1 MALRGHPTLASA
13 HGLILIAADQT
24 LGHGF
29 IKQRHHNSCA
39 NTNVRAIYHHRRIE
53 EVVLLTKAQLRKAVK
68 QVAASGRKAQG
79 ERTRKAILEAAVHI
93 ASAEGLEGLTI
104 GRLALELSMSKSG
117 LFAHFGSK
125 EDLQVA
131 TVEAARAIFIQ
142 QVIRPAFETAQ
153 GLTRL
158 WKLCDIWL
166 AYVQSGVFRG
176 GCFFAAAAAEFDG
189 RPGPVRDR
197 IAEIMKE
204 WLTTLRNAIVE
215 AQNAGQ
221 LVRDI
226 DATQLAF
233 EFNSLGLGAN
243 WAFQLYGDGR
253 AFTRSREAMRER
265 LGRYATAA
273 GVPILSLPRPRSG
286 RTRA

>member
-1 MALRGHPTLASA
+1 MN
-13 HGLILIAADQT
+13 ADQISNSAILECADLSALWSLAT
-24 LGHGF
+24 RRQ
-29 IKQRHHNSCA
+29 QRRDRSRRTKAVTSHRTPKPKTCHI
-39 NTNVRAIYHHRRIE
+39 TNVRAIY
-53 EVVLLTKAQLRKAVK
+53 LGAQLRTSLVTNK
-68 QVAASGRKAQG
+68 QATKVVTTNARKAQG
-79 ERTRKAILEAAVHI
+79 EGTRKAILEAAVHI

-104 GRLALELSMSKSG
+104 GRLAAELAMSKSG

-131 TVEAARAIFIQ
+131 TVETARAIFIRE
-142 QVIRPAFETAQ
+142 VIRPAFETAQ

-158 WKLCDIWL
+158 WNLCDTWL
-166 AYVQSGVFRG
+166 SYVQKGVFRG

-204 WLTTLRNAIVE
+204 WLTTLRSTIIE

-221 LVRDI
+221 LAKDI

-233 EFNSLGLGAN
+233 EFN
-243 WAFQLYGDGR
+243 
-253 AFTRSREAMRER
+253 
-265 LGRYATAA
+265 
-273 GVPILSLPRPRSG
+273 
-286 RTRA
+286 